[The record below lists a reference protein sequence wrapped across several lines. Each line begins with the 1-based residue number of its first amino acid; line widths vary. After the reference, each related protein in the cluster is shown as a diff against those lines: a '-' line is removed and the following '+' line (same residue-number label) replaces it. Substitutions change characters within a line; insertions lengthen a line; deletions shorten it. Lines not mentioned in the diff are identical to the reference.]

1 MYFSPEELTL
11 HGKLRGLPAA
21 GSRGYVVGVG
31 KQKLAFSNQKKTTSP
46 YISLSSVVFSKITL
60 AQ

>member
-1 MYFSPEELTL
+1 MYSGKNVFSPEELAL
-11 HGKLRGLPAA
+11 HGNLLRGLPAA

-46 YISLSSVVFSKITL
+46 
-60 AQ
+60 